1 MFFVKLM
8 NFKERIELKNL
19 ISQYGAKDNTQI
31 IRDKQASKY
40 IYDDIIKMEYYIKK
54 HPEKTKEELDAAL
67 MIDCKYLYTEFHQ
80 LFKIIC
86 NKKTSFDFE
95 TFYVMLKHLEKIE
108 NGVDGQ
114 HEISYELGKF
124 LQSQHESK
132 HDSTNT
138 TQTNSQNEPKIKS
151 WKEYKLSK
159 K

>member
-1 MFFVKLM
+1 M

-40 IYDDIIKMEYYIKK
+40 IYDDVIKMEYYIKK
-54 HPEKTKEELDAAL
+54 HPEKTKEELDAEL
-67 MIDCKYLYTEFHQ
+67 MVDCKYLCTEFHQ

-124 LQSQHESK
+124 LQKQKEL
-132 HDSTNT
+132 T
-138 TQTNSQNEPKIKS
+138 TQSASNVTENESQTEPKITS
-151 WKEYKLSK
+151 WKMYKASK